1 MEIFIKLNG
10 KNYLFNINKN
20 NTLNDLIIL
29 INEKFKLEK
38 KFYYLVFN
46 SRILSNVNKK
56 LADFEI
62 SNYNTIDLIYRA
74 C

>member
-56 LADFEI
+56 IADFEI